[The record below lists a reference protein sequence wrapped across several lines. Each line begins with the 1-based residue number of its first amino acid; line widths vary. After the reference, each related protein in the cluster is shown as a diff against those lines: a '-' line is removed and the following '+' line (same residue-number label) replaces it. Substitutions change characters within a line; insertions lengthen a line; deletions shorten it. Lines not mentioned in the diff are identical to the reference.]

1 MTAGILGVGVERPD
15 LHAGYALREQVL
27 GEFVGAVQKGVEVFV
42 GTFGFREPPVAHL
55 LPRRLA
61 HVAVAG
67 AGVVG
72 ADPLP
77 TGSAQELVDGLTRSL
92 AEEIPQ
98 RYVQGR
104 VAPRLG
110 PAATISEVAVEL
122 AGVPVDVEGV
132 LPEQVGSHGLVDVGL
147 ERPRREEGLAEA
159 PEPLVRVNLDE
170 QDIGELVEAERV
182 NLDNPHRSNPRSDS
196 HLVRP
201 GEPVCPIIHQQ
212 MEEKPKKGRR
222 GGWPARRTS
231 IRHNK
236 QWWIARATR
245 VGRANNR
252 LGGKRT

>member
-27 GEFVGAVQKGVEVFV
+27 GELVGAVQEGVEVLV
-42 GTFGFREPPVAHL
+42 GAFGFREPPVAHL
-55 LPRRLA
+55 LPRLLA

-110 PAATISEVAVEL
+110 PAAAIAEVAVEL

-132 LPEQVGSHGLVDVGL
+132 LPEQVGGRGLVDVGL
-147 ERPRREEGLAEA
+147 DRPRPEEGLAEA
-159 PEPLVRVNLDE
+159 REPLVGVNLDE
-170 QDIGELVEAERV
+170 QDVGKLVEAERV
-182 NLDNPHRSNPRSDS
+182 YLDNLHCSNPRSGTRLI
-196 HLVRP
+196 HLP
-201 GEPVCPIIHQQ
+201 
-212 MEEKPKKGRR
+212 
-222 GGWPARRTS
+222 
-231 IRHNK
+231 
-236 QWWIARATR
+236 
-245 VGRANNR
+245 
-252 LGGKRT
+252 